1 MFIGRVCAKLW
12 KHVEVCSHLA
22 GVLRNR
28 TWYNVIIE
36 NVRIQMWLKPRFSPY
51 QLGEGHVRNGY
62 NPAWPTGKMAHLEN
76 CDIQPDMP
84 HFPWIFWE
92 KCHPAWKKKNITPIK
107 FPCCQSSSW
116 PRIEHPPGLRISGS
130 IGSDFEVPKFGC
142 EDGSTKS
149 TKSYEIGINM

>member
-1 MFIGRVCAKLW
+1 MFIGGVCEKLW

-84 HFPWIFWE
+84 HVPWIFWE
-92 KCHPAWKKKNITPIK
+92 KCHPAWKKKTSHPSNFHAAKVLLGRELNILQA
-107 FPCCQSSSW
+107 C
-116 PRIEHPPGLRISGS
+116 GS
-130 IGSDFEVPKFGC
+130 VDQLEATLKYQNLAAKMAQRNQRKGMKLG
-142 EDGSTKS
+142 
-149 TKSYEIGINM
+149 